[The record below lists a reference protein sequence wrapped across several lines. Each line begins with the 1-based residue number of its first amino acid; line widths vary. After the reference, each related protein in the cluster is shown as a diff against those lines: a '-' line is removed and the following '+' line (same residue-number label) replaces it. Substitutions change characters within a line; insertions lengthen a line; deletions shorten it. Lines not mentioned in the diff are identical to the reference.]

1 MENQTQIPVNQ
12 SISETVVQ
20 TEQLP
25 KKSNFLVILLS
36 ILLLVSVSVAGFFA
50 FQTQKLVKEL
60 TILRSESTP
69 IATLEPMNGPVSAD
83 NANADPTANW
93 KTYINNSSNYQ
104 IKYPSTWKAMNF
116 GLMEAKPAD
125 TDTKNVRFS
134 YQPDISKTE
143 IGLSIEESGVVM
155 ASQDIKFDKTKT
167 IGTEVAKCGTTADLM
182 TTFCWLTVSRQSKFL
197 TFTISNYQ
205 DSEDNK
211 TIDQILST
219 FKFTN

>member
-1 MENQTQIPVNQ
+1 MENQTVPVVTPQ
-12 SISETVVQ
+12 VVV
-20 TEQLP
+20 EP
-25 KKSNFLVILLS
+25 KGNNFLVILLS
-36 ILLLVSVSVAGFFA
+36 ILLFISVVIAGFFA
-50 FQTQKLVKEL
+50 YQTQNLVKEL
-60 TILRSESTP
+60 SLRDDRSNVDTSTIEITPPTISPMSTSNP
-69 IATLEPMNGPVSAD
+69 AIDSV
-83 NANADPTANW
+83 ANW

-104 IKYPSTWKAMNF
+104 IKYPTTWKAVNF

-125 TDTKNVRFS
+125 TDTKNVRLS

-143 IGLSIEESGVVM
+143 MGLSIEESGVVM

-167 IGTEVAKCGTTADLM
+167 IGTEVAKCGTTSDLM

-205 DSEDNK
+205 DSEVNK

>member
-1 MENQTQIPVNQ
+1 MNNKKGFIPV
-12 SISETVVQ
+12 IIILVVLIGFVGVYYLG
-20 TEQLP
+20 TLKSKSVDEDSTTASVVSPLP
-25 KKSNFLVILLS
+25 S
-36 ILLLVSVSVAGFFA
+36 SVS
-50 FQTQKLVKEL
+50 TSK
-60 TILRSESTP
+60 SESTD
-69 IATLEPMNGPVSAD
+69 TF
-83 NANADPTANW
+83 ANW
-93 KTYINNSSNYQ
+93 KVYVNTSSNYQ
-104 IKYPSTWKAMNF
+104 IKYPSTWKAVNF

-125 TDTKNVRFS
+125 TDTKNVRLS

-205 DSEDNK
+205 DSEVNK

>member
-1 MENQTQIPVNQ
+1 MENQTVPVVTPQ
-12 SISETVVQ
+12 VVV
-20 TEQLP
+20 EP
-25 KKSNFLVILLS
+25 KGNNFLVILLS
-36 ILLLVSVSVAGFFA
+36 ILLFISVAIAGFFA
-50 FQTQKLVKEL
+50 YQTQKLVKEL
-60 TILRSESTP
+60 TILRSEPTS
-69 IATLEPMNGPVSAD
+69 IATLEPMNEPVSAD
-83 NANADPTANW
+83 NATADPTANW

-104 IKYPSTWKAMNF
+104 IKYPTTWKAVNF

-125 TDTKNVRFS
+125 TDTKNVRLS

-143 IGLSIEESGVVM
+143 TGLSIEESGVVM

-167 IGTEVAKCGTTADLM
+167 IGTEVAKCGTTSDLM